1 MPVQPAA
8 LVRDDALR
16 LEDVRKSFDAVSAV
30 RGLNL
35 SVPRG
40 SIYGLLGPNGAGKTT
55 TIRMIMGILKPDE
68 GRVRVLG
75 DALTEATKDRIGYLP
90 EERGL
95 YPAMKVWEN
104 LVFFGELR
112 GLSGAE
118 ARRSGREWLQ
128 RLGMGDTANRRLQEL
143 SKGNQQKIQFAAT
156 VMHGPELL
164 VLDEPFSGL
173 DPVNQDLM
181 RTTILSLAEGGTT
194 IVLSTHLMDEV
205 ERLCSHLTLIHRG
218 TTVAGGRLEDVKR
231 QHGGETIVVEVEG
244 DASPLES
251 HSAVLDCRRNGR
263 VRELTLTEGADPSSL
278 LAEVAPR
285 VRIRRFEVRTAS
297 LHSIFVRL
305 VSADPAAEADG
316 AAASVPHALDPVA
329 GARR

>member
-1 MPVQPAA
+1 
-8 LVRDDALR
+8 
-16 LEDVRKSFDAVSAV
+16 
-30 RGLNL
+30 
-35 SVPRG
+35 
-40 SIYGLLGPNGAGKTT
+40 
-55 TIRMIMGILKPDE
+55 
-68 GRVRVLG
+68 
-75 DALTEATKDRIGYLP
+75 
-90 EERGL
+90 
-95 YPAMKVWEN
+95 
-104 LVFFGELR
+104 
-112 GLSGAE
+112 
-118 ARRSGREWLQ
+118 
-128 RLGMGDTANRRLQEL
+128 
-143 SKGNQQKIQFAAT
+143 
-156 VMHGPELL
+156 
-164 VLDEPFSGL
+164 
-173 DPVNQDLM
+173 
-181 RTTILSLAEGGTT
+181 
-194 IVLSTHLMDEV
+194 MDEV